1 MKSPKPILTKEVQD
15 KRMARCIEYLKRRNK
30 DVTHHFSPYSEND
43 ANDLG
48 SDTHMFSTDSG
59 EIFMFIFDENEEFT
73 CYQTTK

>member
-1 MKSPKPILTKEVQD
+1 MKSPKPILTKEIQD
-15 KRMARCIEYLKRRNK
+15 RRVLECIEYLKRSSKN
-30 DVTHHFSPYSEND
+30 VVGHFSPYSEND

-48 SDTHMFSTDSG
+48 SDTHMLSTDGG